1 MYILQFLCTYY
12 SSDVH
17 TLFLFSYYIYK
28 YFYFY
33 CMLFYIF
40 TTLLPYARGLQRK
53 FHWLTCECPMII
65 KTLESWILNIWKYLN
80 AQSTCHSQ
88 VTTLSN
94 APSTAVVTK
103 TPAELRQNMVGDACS
118 CLLRTV
124 RTDQSQQTVPF
135 GRRVLKRQTL
145 KHRFQPEGE

>member
-65 KTLESWILNIWKYLN
+65 KTLESWILNLTDCIWQPSLQLDKLLDKKHFQHKSPWN
-80 AQSTCHSQ
+80 HQHFSVSMCAQTTKC
-88 VTTLSN
+88 TLSSE
-94 APSTAVVTK
+94 AWMCCCVS
-103 TPAELRQNMVGDACS
+103 ELSRAFFFLPQAS
-118 CLLRTV
+118 RT
-124 RTDQSQQTVPF
+124 S
-135 GRRVLKRQTL
+135 
-145 KHRFQPEGE
+145 